1 MRTRTLVIGV
11 IALWVCGLVWPMS
24 ALAYYLYGEH
34 GFGAATQ
41 TEKHGFRGWL
51 KTVKPRCPDF
61 LNQHTLS
68 NLYIAAEWG
77 HDAVYS
83 WVEIG
88 CFRGEKYLVGGMNE
102 PCCYW
107 AYCPSNNWEDYTEK
121 YAQARTKDVGTWQ
134 KYGIRR
140 DGTNASGD
148 FRWKFFIDGELIDT
162 IAVAHPGYGH
172 PSAGGEVMSRYVPVD
187 PDDRPHM
194 NAQGKNIGTSSDSD
208 YYNFMTSDET
218 WYKWS
223 TSYGVYDDYVDDG
236 ITFDTSSPY
245 YSVFQA
251 TGE

>member
-1 MRTRTLVIGV
+1 MKRRVLVPAIV
-11 IALWVCGLVWPMS
+11 AS
-24 ALAYYLYGEH
+24 ALIGLLTPVNAFAYYRYGEH

-41 TEKHGFRGWL
+41 NEKYGFRGWL
-51 KTVKPRCPDF
+51 KTVKPHCPD
-61 LNQHTLS
+61 LPNQHTLS

-77 HDAVYS
+77 HDDVYS

-88 CFRGEKYLVGGMNE
+88 CFRGEKYLGGSKDD

-107 AYCPSNNWEDYTEK
+107 AYCPSSNLEDHCEM
-121 YAQARTKDVGTWQ
+121 YAQTHTRGTGAWQ
-134 KYGIRR
+134 KYGLQR
-140 DGTNASGD
+140 DGANASGE
-148 FRWKFFIDGELIDT
+148 FRWKFFIDGDLIDT

-172 PSAGGEVMSRYVPVD
+172 PSAGGEVMSTYTPTD
-187 PDDRPHM
+187 PDGRPHM

-208 YYNFMTSDET
+208 YYNFMTSNGT

-223 TSYGVYDDYVDDG
+223 TSYGVYDDYVSFG

-245 YSVFQA
+245 YSVFEA